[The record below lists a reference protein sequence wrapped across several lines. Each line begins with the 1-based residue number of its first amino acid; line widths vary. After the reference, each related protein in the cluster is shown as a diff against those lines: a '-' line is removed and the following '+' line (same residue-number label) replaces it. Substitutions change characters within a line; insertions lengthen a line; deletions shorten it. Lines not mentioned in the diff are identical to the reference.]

1 MTNPFFIVI
10 MQVQHIN
17 RVTTSYFSKLFIPIE
32 TLSVVNEVGEQLQAN
47 KHYQSSKLVGN
58 QSPTTRTAI
67 TIYYNFLRY

>member
-47 KHYQSSKLVGN
+47 
-58 QSPTTRTAI
+58 
-67 TIYYNFLRY
+67 